1 MYVLSVLESLA
12 DGVCM
17 GHIAHLII
25 GVYNV
30 RATVSHI
37 QLLETSFP
45 SRSSSNTIFFRQTA
59 MTPDLFLQ
67 SIK

>member
-45 SRSSSNTIFFRQTA
+45 SRSSSNTIFFRKTA